1 MSSWPTD
8 GGTGDAGIE
17 LRGQIEPEFG
27 LILTPDALRFLAML
41 HRRFD
46 QRRRGLLRRR
56 EGRQRQLDAGTLP
69 DFNPETAPIR
79 QGNWQVDP
87 IPADLR
93 DRRVE
98 ITGPVERRM
107 ILHALN
113 SGASAFMADFEDA
126 TSPTWGN
133 LVSGQVHLYH
143 AVRRE
148 LVDEQP
154 GSAPLRLVERPAVL
168 IVRPRGWHLLEAHLA
183 IDGRPMSGA
192 LFDFGL
198 YLFHNARELAA
209 RGSGPYFYLAKLE
222 DHREARLW
230 NEVFV
235 RAQRALGIPAGT
247 IKATVLIE
255 TVLAAFEMEE
265 ILFALREHVVGLN
278 CGRWDYIFS
287 VIKKFR
293 ARPEFVLPDRVQVT
307 MESHFLRSY
316 TRLVVQTCHRRGAL
330 AIGGMAAQIPIKA
343 DAAAHERAM
352 ERVRADKRREVG
364 DGHDGT
370 WVAHPALVAPVKEI
384 FDAGMP
390 GPNQLA
396 RGLAEFTIGAADL
409 LTIPAGQVTEA
420 GVRLNLVVA
429 VTYLAHW
436 LAGRGCVPINH
447 LMEDAATA
455 EISRAQL
462 WQWLHYAVALDD
474 GQPLTAARYRAIR
487 LTELK
492 RLRRATGEER
502 WRTGH
507 YDLAAGILGRLVRP
521 KAFAPFMTVLAYD
534 ALLKLES
541 HSDAGIP

>member
-56 EGRQRQLDAGTLP
+56 EGRQRKLDAGTLP